1 MHLGPFQTTP
11 PSEPINVP
19 FQVAQR
25 DPSRTSSPSRF
36 SEVQQENIYKTT
48 SMNDTMSVH
57 LSEVLKV
64 SQYSEPHPTTTLFMR
79 PHSFD
84 PRDDF
89 ERLVQVLSKGI

>member
-1 MHLGPFQTTP
+1 
-11 PSEPINVP
+11 
-19 FQVAQR
+19 
-25 DPSRTSSPSRF
+25 
-36 SEVQQENIYKTT
+36 
-48 SMNDTMSVH
+48 MNDTMSVH